1 MIFRVMALTLLIS
14 INAIAKP
21 INHLTSDQ
29 GQQPQAKETAKSFED
44 DLSRQLTS
52 HSWQITN
59 IPKQSEFKFDEH
71 HWIFN
76 FTNNG
81 KYKAFGTCNY
91 LTGSYKTDNT
101 GAFRIS
107 NLDGSNN
114 HCENA
119 KEDEAKVFNMLL
131 MADSLVIKGES
142 LILKTNGQALIEL
155 KATNNQAIAA
165 AVKKK
170 RSDERLGS
178 TNSKKVKVNKTIKSK
193 KHKARKSSS
202 KSSSKKDSLKRDAKN
217 KSSKY
222 QS

>member
-1 MIFRVMALTLLIS
+1 MIFRAMALTLLLS

-29 GQQPQAKETAKSFED
+29 DQQAPAKETARSFED

-71 HWIFN
+71 QWIFN

-91 LTGSYKTDNT
+91 LTGSYKTDNA

-131 MADSLVIKGES
+131 MADSLAINGEN

-155 KATNNQAIAA
+155 KATNNQVIPA
-165 AVKKK
+165 AVRKK

-178 TNSKKVKVNKTIKSK
+178 TNAKKLKANKTIKSK
-193 KHKARKSSS
+193 KRKARKSSS
-202 KSSSKKDSLKRDAKN
+202 KLSSKKDSTNPHTKN
-217 KSSKY
+217 KSS
-222 QS
+222 